1 MILAIKIIRDSD
13 GMTLPFALILTFIFS
28 ALVSVSFLF
37 VSLNLNQMQSSLQ
50 EAQAISIAE
59 GFNEKI
65 KARLN
70 TKSKIPVSPQQE
82 EKLKVPSGE
91 DDEDDEDL
99 PEDDFDENTEDF
111 DEYYADEILKISR
124 YITFKEPPEEPE
136 AQGNQALEE
145 GITPTQDSS
154 SKPEANVEMIGSIS
168 IPQGTVLSKGTMIII
183 YKDEKISLML
193 EDIVPENKIAFKEKL
208 PVPVIKSLSP
218 NYAEPNKR
226 GSFVVI
232 GDNLS
237 YNQKA
242 RFSNKDITIED
253 IRSGPLVE
261 FLIKAEAMAG
271 LTKFYWE
278 GTQAE
283 FYIVPIYDGSPRPT
297 INQIKVSDDK
307 DLLEI
312 KAGQKRTVT
321 MIYGVDLFLKKSPPV
336 VITDFVGITPTIK
349 GTSPDGK
356 DLTVTLDI
364 DKKVEP
370 GVHSIIVATEG
381 GLSNSWLFNVLPPDE
396 NQVDLSSNVATVT
409 SSLTL
414 LNIKPI
420 ENLLPLIDEGED
432 LEEEEKSIKDDED
445 EVDNDEPED
454 EEDFSADE
462 IPEKKK
468 LGKFA
473 NADLETEWLVQTSV
487 MVGKTTRTI
496 SEVVQRQVP
505 NIYAAVATNS
515 EVTFDGGGFQF
526 AGQTTAMTKLI
537 EPTYISNSILSV
549 EGLSEEEKASTEPAT
564 NTSGGQEQNTS
575 SGGGRPEESQNI
587 QKSPEELGFI
597 PNSFIAVYKENERS
611 IDDFDYSLISKVG
624 DNTIELYPP
633 GLMSFHYEG
642 DLVSQFIPPLISKS
656 MISTDIAEKHLV
668 PKEFSIS
675 LEGYAT
681 AKNTFKSNLK
691 QLAELAD
698 LYTDDISVPSDEFG
712 TPIGYMGLSYIDGTA
727 VFDNTNT
734 LIGKGILIIDT
745 RNDNQGKPIG
755 DVEFAGDS
763 KNPITFSGLVYVH
776 GNLRIDGNVTITGGL
791 IVDNESN
798 GMVQITNNALGKIIW
813 DPNAIRQTLLYT
825 PFTTRLGT
833 VMISNKPI
841 DLTGYIQS
849 GTSSTSELGASPVF
863 SDTTIPG
870 IDTSQSQGVKAPDL
884 PPEEALVETAKEAEE
899 NKQPDYFPSSQP
911 RKSAEEEL
919 IDLF

>member
-1 MILAIKIIRDSD
+1 MILAIKIIRDSG

-37 VSLNLNQMQSSLQ
+37 VSLNLSQMQSSLQ

-59 GFNEKI
+59 GFNEKV

-70 TKSKIPVSPQQE
+70 TKSKISLSPQQE
-82 EKLKVPSGE
+82 EKLKVATDE
-91 DDEDDEDL
+91 EAEDDEDL

-111 DEYYADEILKISR
+111 DEYYADEVLKISR
-124 YITFKEPPEEPE
+124 YITFKEPPEETNTE
-136 AQGNQALEE
+136 GNQALDE
-145 GITPTQDSS
+145 GITPTQDSN

-168 IPQGTVLSKGTMIII
+168 IPQGTVLNKGTMIVI

-193 EDIVPENKIAFKEKL
+193 EDIVPENKIVFKEKL
-208 PVPVIKSLSP
+208 PVPIIKSLSP

-232 GDNLS
+232 GENLS

-242 RFSNKDITIED
+242 RFSNKDINIED

-261 FLIKAEAMAG
+261 FLIKAEAMSG

-297 INQIKVSDDK
+297 INQIKLSDDK

-312 KAGQKRTVT
+312 KAGQKRTVI

-349 GTSPDGK
+349 GTSPDGR

-381 GLSNSWLFNVLPPDE
+381 GLSNSWLFNVLPPDA
-396 NQVDLSSNVATVT
+396 NQVDLSANVATVT

-414 LNIKPI
+414 LNIKPL
-420 ENLLPLIDEGED
+420 ENILPLIDDGNDKQDPDDQEPDDDPD
-432 LEEEEKSIKDDED
+432 LE
-445 EVDNDEPED
+445 
-454 EEDFSADE
+454 E

-468 LGKFA
+468 LGKFS
-473 NADLETEWLVQTSV
+473 NTDLETEWLVQSSV
-487 MVGKTTRTI
+487 MVGKTTRTV
-496 SEVVQRQVP
+496 SEVVQRQLP
-505 NIYAAVATNS
+505 NIYAAVTTNS
-515 EVTFDGGGFQF
+515 EVVFDGGGFQF
-526 AGQTTAMTKLI
+526 AGQTTAMTKLT

-549 EGLSEEEKASTEPAT
+549 DGVSKEDKTNAGTMAQ
-564 NTSGGQEQNTS
+564 NTSGSSQQNTS
-575 SGGGRPEESQNI
+575 SCSGRPEEAPDVK
-587 QKSPEELGFI
+587 KSPEELGI
-597 PNSFIAVYKENERS
+597 VVNSFVAVYKESERA
-611 IDDFDYSLISKVG
+611 IEDFDYSLISKVG
-624 DNTIELYPP
+624 SNTIELYPP
-633 GLMSFHYEG
+633 GLMDFHYEG

-691 QLAELAD
+691 QYAELAD

-712 TPIGYMGLSYIDGTA
+712 TPIGYMGLSYVDGTT

-813 DPNAIRQTLLYT
+813 DPVAIKQTLLYT

-833 VMISNKPI
+833 VMISNTSI
-841 DLTGYIQS
+841 DLTGYVQS
-849 GTSSTSELGASPVF
+849 GTSSSSELGASSAF
-863 SDTTIPG
+863 SDTTSG
-870 IDTSQSQGVKAPDL
+870 ADTSQLQGVKAPAL
-884 PPEEALVETAKEAEE
+884 PPEEAIVETAKEAEE
-899 NKQPDYFPSSQP
+899 NKQPDYFPSSPP
-911 RKSAEEEL
+911 RQSTEEEL